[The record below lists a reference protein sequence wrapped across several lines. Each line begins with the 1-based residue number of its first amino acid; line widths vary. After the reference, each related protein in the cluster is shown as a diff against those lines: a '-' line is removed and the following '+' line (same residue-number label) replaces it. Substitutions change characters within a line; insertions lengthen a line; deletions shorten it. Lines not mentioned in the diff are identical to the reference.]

1 VLDRL
6 NPRSGA
12 RHRTKRVG
20 RGPGSGIGRFCGR
33 GVKGQG
39 TRSRGKPTK
48 MRFEGGQMP
57 LTQRLPKRGFRPI
70 HRKDVDIVNLADLA
84 VFGEGA
90 TVDPQ
95 ELRDRGL
102 IGKSAPLVKVL
113 GDGES
118 PKNLALKVHRVS
130 ASART
135 KIEAAGGSVELLS

>member
-1 VLDRL
+1 MLDRL
-6 NPRSGA
+6 SPRSGA

-48 MRFEGGQMP
+48 LRFEGGQMP
-57 LTQRLPKRGFRPI
+57 LTRRLPKRGFRPI
-70 HRKDVDIVNLADLA
+70 HRKEVEIVNLADLA
-84 VFGEGA
+84 AFGEGA

-95 ELRDRGL
+95 ALRDRGL
-102 IGKSAPLVKVL
+102 VGKIARLVKIL
-113 GDGES
+113 GDGEA
-118 PKNLALKVHRVS
+118 PKNLTLKVHRVS
-130 ASART
+130 AAART